1 MRQLQKRL
9 AGIFLWVAEDMRQQR
24 MEHLS
29 NLPTAQPRKIA
40 AGYGQLAERNAL
52 AGGEDLGKQRLFPGE
67 RGGDLRSLRAVFGDR
82 ALERDPVQL
91 RAIGRRR
98 APDQAAK
105 PRREPEL
112 LRLQRRIKHL

>member
-67 RGGDLRSLRAVFGDR
+67 RGGDLRSLPAVLGDR
-82 ALERDPVQL
+82 ALERDTVQL